1 MRNAERIDILD
12 NTTAGMIRSDMLRPI
27 REFAATIPWM
37 REMGLPV
44 QFRVVIDANV
54 VLSDLLWL
62 TRKRSNPHARTGLQE
77 VVDAGTLLAIAPSWL
92 DQEVRE
98 HAGEMAA
105 RAGVSVEQY
114 FLEWKKYRTSIIF
127 VQPKGIGRGSEIDPD
142 DVPYVSTYY
151 KFGAHAVYSKD
162 HHITQMGARTI
173 DEQVIVTLRDYS
185 RAASWQY
192 TIQYGGITVTILG
205 WHTLIASL
213 HILGGIARFVRSSPR
228 WVQGLLLAGGVAL
241 IAHPSSRAWLAET
254 TRRFASSLRAGASET
269 IRVGI
274 QLGAQAALKQQ
285 EAHEALAQIDGSL
298 KNRRIPL
305 AVSVRVL
312 CLNEQRPLSLDEIE
326 HEVLANGYHT
336 KAKDFTRY
344 LRRVL
349 SNYLKRVG
357 LADSHL

>member
-1 MRNAERIDILD
+1 
-12 NTTAGMIRSDMLRPI
+12 MLRPL

-54 VLSDLLWL
+54 VFSDLLWL

-98 HAGEMAA
+98 HADEMAA
-105 RAGVSVEQY
+105 KAGVSVEQY

-127 VQPKGIGRGSEIDPD
+127 VQPKGIGQGSEIDPD
-142 DVPYVSTYY
+142 DVPYVSTYH

-173 DEQVIVTLRDYS
+173 DEQAIVTLRDYS

-192 TIQYGGITVTILG
+192 TIQYSGITITILG
-205 WHTLIASL
+205 SHMLIPSL
-213 HILGGIARFVRSSPR
+213 HILARMARFVRSLPR
-228 WVQGLLLAGGVAL
+228 WVKGLLLGGGVVL

-254 TRRFASSLRAGASET
+254 TRRFGSSLRAGASET
-269 IRVGI
+269 IRIGI
-274 QLGAQAALKQQ
+274 QLGAQATLKQQ
-285 EAHEALAQIDGSL
+285 EAHEALARLEGSL
-298 KNRRIPL
+298 KDRRIPL
-305 AVSVRVL
+305 AVLVRAL
-312 CLNEQRPLSLDEIE
+312 YLNEQRPLSLYEIE
-326 HEVLANGYHT
+326 HKVLANGCHT
-336 KAKDFTRY
+336 RAKDFTSY

-349 SNYLKRVG
+349 RESG
-357 LADSHL
+357 DSVQVDGRWTCNCIRETHGGTTYSTLGH